1 MFCPEC
7 QTELREGVRQ
17 CPICGTRQPITLPPP
32 EPTMPQAPPKTL
44 TPYRLIGFLIILL
57 ILLIGLFQLQQ

>member
-17 CPICGTRQPITLPPP
+17 CPICGTRQPITLPPAG
-32 EPTMPQAPPKTL
+32 TYHAA
-44 TPYRLIGFLIILL
+44 GAA
-57 ILLIGLFQLQQ
+57 